1 MCDAVNIMKK
11 SLLTSGKKKL
21 HDDDN
26 FIGGGI
32 LGESSSS

>member
-1 MCDAVNIMKK
+1 MCDAVNFLTE

-21 HDDDN
+21 HDDDKC
-26 FIGGGI
+26 IGGGI